1 MITGSIVALVT
12 PMREDGSVD
21 MDSLKRLVDW
31 HVESGTDAIVSVG
44 TTGESATLD
53 FDEHIEVIRKTLD
66 FAAGRVPVIAGTGA
80 NSTSEARELTAAAA
94 GLGVAACLLVTP
106 YYNKP
111 PQEGLYRHYKAIA
124 DAVDVPI
131 ILYNVPGRTGCDMM
145 PETVA
150 RLAEHPRIVGVK
162 EAYGTIDRIRALID
176 LNLEDFAIY
185 SGDDLTACE
194 SILAGCHGDISVT
207 ANVAPAT
214 MHKMC
219 AAALAGDRAHAED
232 LDAEVEG
239 LHKAL
244 FVQPNPIPV
253 KWALQQMGQIPNGIR
268 LPLVNLEEP
277 HHDAVRIA
285 LRAAGAIE

>member
-21 MDSLKRLVDW
+21 MDSLQRLVEW
-31 HVESGTDAIVSVG
+31 HIESGTDAIVSVG

-53 FDEHIEVIRKTLD
+53 FDEHIEVIRRTVE
-66 FAAGRVPVIAGTGA
+66 FAAGRVPVIGGTGA
-80 NSTSEARELTAAAA
+80 NSTTEAQELTAAAA
-94 GLGVAACLLVTP
+94 AAGVSACLLVTP

-111 PQEGLYRHYKAIA
+111 PQEGLFRHYWQIA
-124 DAVDVPI
+124 SAVDIPI
-131 ILYNVPGRTGCDMM
+131 ILYNVPGRTGCDML
-145 PETVA
+145 PQTVA
-150 RLAEHPRIVGVK
+150 RLAEHPRIIGVK
-162 EAYGTIDRIRALID
+162 EALGTLDRIRELVD
-176 LNLEDFAIY
+176 LDLQDFAIY

-207 ANVAPAT
+207 ANVAPAA

-232 LDAEVEG
+232 VDAEVEL

-253 KWALQQMGQIPNGIR
+253 KWALQQMGHIPNGIR
-268 LPLVNLEEP
+268 LPLVNLEES
-277 HHDAVRIA
+277 HYDAVRHA
-285 LRAAGAIE
+285 LRAAGALE

>member
-53 FDEHIEVIRKTLD
+53 FDEHIEVIRKTLE

-94 GLGVAACLLVTP
+94 ELGVSACLLVTP

-111 PQEGLYRHYKAIA
+111 PQEGLYRHYTAIA

-131 ILYNVPGRTGCDMM
+131 ILY
-145 PETVA
+145 
-150 RLAEHPRIVGVK
+150 LS
-162 EAYGTIDRIRALID
+162 LIH
-176 LNLEDFAIY
+176 I
-185 SGDDLTACE
+185 
-194 SILAGCHGDISVT
+194 
-207 ANVAPAT
+207 
-214 MHKMC
+214 
-219 AAALAGDRAHAED
+219 
-232 LDAEVEG
+232 
-239 LHKAL
+239 
-244 FVQPNPIPV
+244 
-253 KWALQQMGQIPNGIR
+253 
-268 LPLVNLEEP
+268 
-277 HHDAVRIA
+277 
-285 LRAAGAIE
+285 